1 MSESMVEMTEADAR
15 ELEFYRRSDAIQS
28 ERAKN
33 KRSGAQ
39 LYAAVKRAISNN
51 PDCFEELLDR
61 ARAARDQGAPF
72 SVPTALAV
80 MRYEGFDTRLYA
92 GLVAFIGRELIL
104 ADRSLAGTVLIRR
117 GPVVSPMYPELADC
131 ELTGTVDFEDN

>member
-1 MSESMVEMTEADAR
+1 MSEGMVEMTEADAR

-39 LYAAVKRAISNN
+39 MFAAVKRAISNN

-61 ARAARDQGAPF
+61 ARAARDRGATL
-72 SVPTALAV
+72 SVNDTLVV
-80 MRYEGFDTRLYA
+80 MKHEGFDTRLYA
-92 GLVAFIGRELIL
+92 GLGPFVGRELIL
-104 ADRSLAGTVLIRR
+104 VDRSLAGTVVIRR
-117 GPVVSPMYPELADC
+117 GPVVSLLYPELADC